1 MFNECHKILNTTKR
15 NQQSTNKDI
24 NKITYSGGIKF
35 LPFWE
40 GPDDGER
47 AQDSFAYS
55 NPIKVEAI
63 TLKKNERGFH
73 CCQLQNK
80 PLQKN
85 KIIII
90 IA

>member
-1 MFNECHKILNTTKR
+1 MSQNTKYHKIKPAKHIR
-15 NQQSTNKDI
+15 AI
-24 NKITYSGGIKF
+24 NRITYSEGIKF

-63 TLKKNERGFH
+63 TLKKHEM
-73 CCQLQNK
+73 
-80 PLQKN
+80 
-85 KIIII
+85 
-90 IA
+90 